1 MDGVTHGIAGLL
13 LGELCEEPATASRR
27 RRFFWAAISLAPD
40 LDGLAGAGGPIYYFA
55 YHRRIFHGL
64 PGMALLALLGGLAY
78 HYLGFGSRK
87 RGITLSA
94 LAVALHVFF
103 DTVTSF
109 GTTLLYP
116 LSRVDYSLD
125 LLFIVD
131 LAFSSLLLLFLLL
144 QIYRGNNSKRW
155 VYGGMG
161 VMACY
166 LLLATAMNY
175 SAQSLVK
182 TEVSKQ
188 RYPLGVVTVI
198 PQPPSVFH
206 WAAFIQTEQGYWAGP
221 LSLLDGKVHL
231 RHYQLPKKK
240 ALYERA
246 CQTEAGKRFLRF
258 ARFPHVV
265 EKSKE
270 DGVTYNF
277 IDLRFLISGK
287 EKANYYFGSTV
298 QMSLEGKVLAQGL
311 TNP

>member
-13 LGELCEEPATASRR
+13 LGELCEEPERASRR

-40 LDGLAGAGGPIYYFA
+40 LDGLAGAYGPIYYFA

-64 PGMALLALLGGLAY
+64 PGMALLALIGSLAY
-78 HYLGFGSRK
+78 HYFGFGSRK
-87 RGITLSA
+87 RGLLFSA

-116 LSRVDYSLD
+116 FSQVDYSLD

-131 LAFSSLLLLFLLL
+131 LLFSSLLLLFLLL
-144 QIYRGNNSKRW
+144 HIYRGENSKRW
-155 VYGGMG
+155 VYGGGG
-161 VMACY
+161 VVACY
-166 LLLATAMNY
+166 LLLALAMNY

-182 TEVSKQ
+182 TEVSQK
-188 RYPLGVVTVI
+188 RYPPGEVSVI

-206 WAAFIQTEQGYWAGP
+206 WAAFIKTKQGYWAGP
-221 LSLLDGKVHL
+221 LSLLDGKVNM
-231 RHYQLPKKK
+231 RHYKLPQKKE
-240 ALYERA
+240 LYERA
-246 CQTEAGKRFLRF
+246 CQTEAGARFLRF
-258 ARFPHVV
+258 ARFPHVI
-265 EKSKE
+265 EITKE
-270 DGVTYNF
+270 NSVTYNF
-277 IDLRFLISGK
+277 LDLRFLISGK

-298 QMSLEGKVLAQGL
+298 QLSLDGKIIKQGL